1 MNLLVCY
8 FALDDERT
16 QFFFFLEVFHF
27 ERIHLGKSSMRFGG
41 GSSLSAMEQ
50 VMFLGMLRVFVRG
63 D

>member
-16 QFFFFLEVFHF
+16 QFFFFLEAFAF
-27 ERIHLGKSSMRFGG
+27 ERTHLGKSSVRVGG
-41 GSSLSAMEQ
+41 GGSLSAMEQ
-50 VMFLGMLRVFVRG
+50 VMLLGMLRVFVRG